1 MKINIL
7 SLIFLITFVSSCG
20 FKAVDQ
26 NYLKD
31 YKLVNLSIEG
41 DQKFNLVLKNK
52 LNSISNIA
60 GSNLIALEISTKKIK
75 SIKEK
80 NIKNQIAK
88 YKIEIV
94 ADVKYV
100 LVDKDKN
107 GSFKIKRIGS
117 YSVGD
122 KHTQTLNNEKKLIKN
137 LSSEVSKQIQKS
149 LIIAINDL

>member
-20 FKAVDQ
+20 FKAVNQ

-60 GSNLIALEISTKKIK
+60 GSNLITLEISTKKVK

-107 GSFKIKRIGS
+107 GFFKIKRIGS